1 MTGVLPAKMG
11 ATAPVEVGTRGT
23 VGSLVK
29 KEMEYFRGLELG
41 QYGRNSGKSSKH
53 FMDMA
58 SGGGNSWLG
67 FGFLIGRRKKKRSS
81 GFLPG
86 ICSVVEV
93 ADTHQL
99 NGIPGFNYRNLKAD
113 AKEFEV

>member
-1 MTGVLPAKMG
+1 MTGVLPAKP
-11 ATAPVEVGTRGT
+11 APVEVGTRGT

-29 KEMEYFRGLELG
+29 KEMECFRGLE
-41 QYGRNSGKSSKH
+41 YGRNFGKSSNKH
-53 FMDMA
+53 FVDMA

-67 FGFLIGRRKKKRSS
+67 FGFLIGRRKKNRSR

-93 ADTHQL
+93 ADTHS
-99 NGIPGFNYRNLKAD
+99 
-113 AKEFEV
+113 